1 MELYLL
7 RHAIAVLRGTAG
19 YTDDSTRPLTREGA
33 RKMRRIAEGMRALG
47 LEFDVILSSPFTRAR
62 ETAKIVAK
70 ALSAEEDL
78 FFEDSL
84 AVDGD
89 HHVLVD
95 RLTKKYGSY
104 ERVLLVGHEPS
115 MSEFISMLIAG
126 GPGLSITLKKGGLCK
141 LTVDSLHYGRCATL
155 EWLLA
160 PRHLIR
166 SQ

>member
-19 YTDDSTRPLTREGA
+19 YADDSMRPLTREGA

-62 ETAKIVAK
+62 ETAELVAK
-70 ALSAEEDL
+70 AFSAEEIL

-84 AVDGD
+84 AVAGD
-89 HHVLVD
+89 HRTLVD
-95 RLTKKYGSY
+95 RLKKKYGSCK
-104 ERVLLVGHEPS
+104 RVLLVGHEPS

-126 GPGLSITLKKGGLCK
+126 DTGLSITLKKGGLCK
-141 LTVDSLHYGRCATL
+141 LTIDSLRYGRCATL
-155 EWLLA
+155 EWLLS

-166 SQ
+166 TR